1 MTRSLATAALLL
13 LLAGAGCGGR
23 GHDAPVADMEII
35 THGEKVELADH
46 LAKGKYTL
54 VDFYAPWCPPCRALG
69 PVLERLAANQSSRLA
84 LRKVDIVDWT
94 MPVAEQYRIEALPH
108 LMLFD
113 PEGRRVAEGDAV
125 FGELSKLFGEA
136 AREVRDIAGTIG
148 VDAPPGEETPDK
160 AAADGAKVL

>member
-1 MTRSLATAALLL
+1 MTRSLAAGALLVA
-13 LLAGAGCGGR
+13 LACGACGGR
-23 GHDAPVADMEII
+23 GHDGPAADMQII
-35 THGEKVELADH
+35 AHGEKVELAEH

-69 PVLERLAANQSSRLA
+69 PVLERLAASQSGRLA

-125 FGELSKLFGEA
+125 FKELSNLFGDA

-148 VDAPPGEETPDK
+148 ADTPPGDDKPD
-160 AAADGAKVL
+160 DGAANGAKIL

>member
-1 MTRSLATAALLL
+1 MTRSLAAAALLL
-13 LLAGAGCGGR
+13 VVAGAGCGGR

-46 LAKGKYTL
+46 LAKGKYTV

-69 PVLERLAANQSSRLA
+69 PVLERLAASQSSRLA

-125 FGELSKLFGEA
+125 FGELSNIFGEA

-148 VDAPPGEETPDK
+148 ADAPPEGSPDK
-160 AAADGAKVL
+160 AAADGARVL